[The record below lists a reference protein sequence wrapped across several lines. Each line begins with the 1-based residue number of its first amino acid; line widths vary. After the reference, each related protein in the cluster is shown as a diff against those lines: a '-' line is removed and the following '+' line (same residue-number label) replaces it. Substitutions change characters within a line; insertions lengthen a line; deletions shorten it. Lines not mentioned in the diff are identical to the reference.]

1 MVDHVVDNDLVDL
14 ENIEPAGPSEPE
26 STVSGEESEDLQDQ
40 EGSQSG
46 AVQDF
51 NAGKE
56 ESPWPK
62 LNTFF
67 RVCCKRN
74 NNLSFECLLC
84 KLKKTVLSTY
94 ITSHSNIRKHIKVF
108 FQVKII
114 KTNISIS
121 SYLLVCIIY
130 SSLLV

>member
-1 MVDHVVDNDLVDL
+1 MVDHVVDNDLVDFI

-40 EGSQSG
+40 EGSQSA

-62 LNTFF
+62 LNIFF

-84 KLKKTVLSTY
+84 KPKKTVLSTY
-94 ITSHSNIRKHIKVF
+94 ITSHSNLRKHIKVF
-108 FQVKII
+108 FQVI
-114 KTNISIS
+114 K
-121 SYLLVCIIY
+121 
-130 SSLLV
+130 